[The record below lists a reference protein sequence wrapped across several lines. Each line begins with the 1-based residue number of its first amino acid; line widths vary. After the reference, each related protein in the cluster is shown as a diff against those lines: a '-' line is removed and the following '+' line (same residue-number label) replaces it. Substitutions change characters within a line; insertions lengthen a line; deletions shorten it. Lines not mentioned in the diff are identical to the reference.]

1 MFLPEYDHFPFLFP
15 QVTYQS
21 DQFLDK
27 NKDYVVAE
35 HQELL
40 NASKCPFV
48 SGLFPPAT
56 EENTKSSK
64 SSIATRF
71 KVTFI
76 FPIFSAINE
85 ELHQW
90 SIAGARGVSYL
101 LTLGAHVI

>member
-71 KVTFI
+71 KVTF
-76 FPIFSAINE
+76 
-85 ELHQW
+85 LHQNGDMTTFTLLY
-90 SIAGARGVSYL
+90 SYESFGV
-101 LTLGAHVI
+101 HVIVAVFDF